1 MRRIWQNFSTSL
13 AVGLVFG
20 ALSIA
25 ISAQSNS
32 DLTGTY
38 RLDTS
43 RSENTSDIIE
53 SATRNTNASASDKE
67 DLADKLEAPD
77 IVAIDLVGNS
87 VTLASSQSSNPLTFI
102 ADGTTKTTQKP
113 DGSSVRVRAAIRNQT
128 LTVSSLGGETDY
140 TLTFKSIDS
149 GRNMQ
154 VTRRITTAYLNY
166 TVFADSFYQKTDTVA
181 EINGARIGNS
191 QNTASNDSSDNN
203 DSNDGNYSS
212 SDSDDD
218 PVYQNPTP
226 APGKAPST
234 RTTTRNGNFKVP
246 NGTNITGTLSK
257 TINTKVSQN
266 NDRFQILVDSPSDY
280 QGATITGYITG
291 IKRSGRVTGSSK
303 LTLNYETIRMRNGE
317 TYDFAGFTQSVVT
330 LNGDQVKVGE
340 EGELKGNSQTK
351 KSAKRGGL
359 GAGIGAILGGIIGGG
374 KGAIIGAT
382 IGGGAGAGSVIA
394 EGKGDVELDEGSTIS
409 VQSTSPTR

>member
-1 MRRIWQNFSTSL
+1 MRRIWQKFSMSF

-25 ISAQSNS
+25 ISAQSTS

-43 RSENTSDIIE
+43 KSENTSDIIE
-53 SATRNTNASASDKE
+53 SATRNSRASDSNKE
-67 DLADKLEAPD
+67 DLADKLEAPEM
-77 IVAIDLVGNS
+77 VAIDLAGNS
-87 VTLASSQSSNPLTFI
+87 VTLATSQASNPLTFI

-113 DGSSVRVRAAIRNQT
+113 DGSSVRIRAAIKNQT

-140 TLTFKSIDS
+140 TLIFKSID
-149 GRNMQ
+149 GGKNMQ
-154 VTRRITTAYLNY
+154 VTRRITTDYLSY
-166 TVFADSFYQKTDTVA
+166 TVFADSFYQKTDSVA
-181 EINGARIGNS
+181 EINGVRIGNS
-191 QNTASNDSSDNN
+191 QNTASKDSD
-203 DSNDGNYSS
+203 DGNYSS

-226 APGKAPST
+226 APGNAPTT

-246 NGTNITGTLSK
+246 NGTNLTGTLDK
-257 TINTKVSQN
+257 RIDTKVSQN
-266 NDRFQILVDSPSDY
+266 NDRFRLMIDSPRDY
-280 QGATITGYITG
+280 QGAAIEGYISG
-291 IKRSGRVTGSSK
+291 IKRSGRVTGRSK
-303 LTLNYETIRMRNGE
+303 LTLNFETIRMRNGQ
-317 TYDFAGFTQSVVT
+317 TYDFAGFTQSITT
-330 LNGDQVKVGE
+330 LNGKTVKIGK
-340 EGELKGNSQTK
+340 EGEIKGNSQTK
-351 KSAKRGGL
+351 KSAKRGGI

-394 EGKGDVELDEGSTIS
+394 EGKGDVELDQGSTIS
-409 VQSTSPTR
+409 VQSTSPTK